1 MDAVAENGRI
11 HISHKTGGEAGV
23 CIEISDDGP
32 GVSHAMAQEI
42 FHPFKTFKQ
51 GGTGLGLSIS
61 KRIIERLGGTIE
73 ITASDM
79 GGACFKI
86 CLPGTKRY

>member
-1 MDAVAENGRI
+1 MLWQNKGRI
-11 HISHKTGGEAGV
+11 HIYHTKAGDEGV
-23 CIEISDDGP
+23 CIAISDDGP
-32 GVSHAMAQEI
+32 GVSPAMAQEI

-79 GGACFKI
+79 GGACFTI
-86 CLPGTKRY
+86 CLPDKKTY